1 MSFSTEIVS
10 KALES
15 NKKLSVE
22 DLGFITTVLRD
33 NCKSDSM
40 YRYYDSVLRFL
51 NDVKT
56 TK

>member
-33 NCKSDSM
+33 NSKSDSM